1 MVNVG
6 LESSEMSVYIMQ
18 YDRERNEIML
28 GDTPNFFMENNP
40 T

>member
-6 LESSEMSVYIMQ
+6 LESGEMSVYIMPK
-18 YDRERNEIML
+18 DGERDEIML